1 MWYIIK
7 TGKNS
12 ASQVYFTPPVVD
24 ISSLNR
30 GCVYFALW
38 SSYASRE
45 MRQRMDQIKIGKF
58 IAQRRKHVNLT
69 QLQLADRKIKE
80 LLSWVFG
87 SHNDF
92 EQILDGVS
100 LLAVATNGQ
109 RVLQN
114 LLDALEPILHKGL
127 QECAA
132 QLTRQAREERGQ
144 GC

>member
-1 MWYIIK
+1 MENIQFDSGMQCFRVNEKGVLRFNPADPNI
-7 TGKNS
+7 
-12 ASQVYFTPPVVD
+12 
-24 ISSLNR
+24 
-30 GCVYFALW
+30 
-38 SSYASRE
+38 YARFLQLHDKLGEMEQELGRE
-45 MRQRMDQIKIGKF
+45 ETV
-58 IAQRRKHVNLT
+58 AT

-127 QECAA
+127 HECAA
-132 QLTRQAREERGQ
+132 QLIRQAREERGQ

>member
-1 MWYIIK
+1 MEKIQFDSGLVRYQVN
-7 TGKNS
+7 GKGVLRFNP
-12 ASQVYFTPPVVD
+12 ADPN
-24 ISSLNR
+24 I
-30 GCVYFALW
+30 
-38 SSYASRE
+38 YARFLQLRDKLGEMEQELGRE
-45 MRQRMDQIKIGKF
+45 ETV
-58 IAQRRKHVNLT
+58 AT
-69 QLQLADRKIKE
+69 QLQLADQRIKE

-87 SHNDF
+87 GHNDF

-132 QLTRQAREERGQ
+132 QLIRQAREERGQ